1 MSWPPRSPDLIPM
14 DFLWNHIKALI
25 YTLPV
30 DSEED
35 HIACIVGA
43 VATIRQQPGIF
54 EHMSVSAV
62 SLYTVYRGW

>member
-1 MSWPPRSPDLIPM
+1 M

-35 HIACIVGA
+35 RIACIVEA
-43 VATIRQQPGIF
+43 AATIRQQSGIF
-54 EHMSVSAV
+54 EHTSVSAV
-62 SLYTVYRGW
+62 SLYTVIEVGNCTFEHML